1 VRRLLRLILAAC
13 ALIGLGA
20 LLKALFEG
28 RGNLVGVSPAGWSD
42 ANQSPASDTNPLAG
56 NGAAELTRDELYEQA
71 KRLNIE
77 GRSKMSKT
85 ELLRAV
91 EQREASRS

>member
-1 VRRLLRLILAAC
+1 MLVAG
-13 ALIGLGA
+13 ALIGLRA

-28 RGNLVGVSPAGWSD
+28 PENLVEFSPAGSSDTDQAPAPD
-42 ANQSPASDTNPLAG
+42 ANPVSR

-71 KRLNIE
+71 QRLNIE

-91 EQREASRS
+91 GQHEGSGS